1 MEQQLA
7 TLYNKLADKIISMIP
22 VKWNKIYYLG
32 EVEKGKLSW
41 SSVFYFEEINSK
53 EIVKSHGIPE
63 KYNVSEKIYDELL
76 DELDVILIEIYDCF
90 IKNNQEPWE
99 QLSFE
104 LDMAGKFKI
113 DYLYNKISNT
123 EDDQLQREIIWAYE
137 TFGFKPKEGSY
148 TRKILEK
155 YIANKK

>member
-137 TFGFKPKEGSY
+137 TLGFKPKEGSY

>member
-1 MEQQLA
+1 M
-7 TLYNKLADKIISMIP
+7 
-22 VKWNKIYYLG
+22 
-32 EVEKGKLSW
+32 
-41 SSVFYFEEINSK
+41 
-53 EIVKSHGIPE
+53 
-63 KYNVSEKIYDELL
+63 
-76 DELDVILIEIYDCF
+76 ILIEIYDCF

-137 TFGFKPKEGSY
+137 TFDFKPKEGSY

>member
-90 IKNNQEPWE
+90 IKIIKSHGNN
-99 QLSFE
+99 
-104 LDMAGKFKI
+104 
-113 DYLYNKISNT
+113 
-123 EDDQLQREIIWAYE
+123 
-137 TFGFKPKEGSY
+137 
-148 TRKILEK
+148 
-155 YIANKK
+155 

>member
-137 TFGFKPKEGSY
+137 TFDFKPKEGSY